1 MCYIKDSH
9 HDIHR
14 SKIFF
19 FMSNE
24 LQLVVRESWYSGLTV
39 SVSLISLWLKN
50 NAAEAM
56 RKQIGS
62 LPRVE
67 ELNRLKKEICYNFNL
82 TDIRY
87 TQMKNLTEGNSTT
100 KQT

>member
-1 MCYIKDSH
+1 
-9 HDIHR
+9 
-14 SKIFF
+14 
-19 FMSNE
+19 MSNE

-39 SVSLISLWLKN
+39 FVSLISLWLKN